1 MDWRMP
7 VMDGIEAT
15 RRIRALPAG
24 REVKIAILSA
34 SVFQEDKAKVL
45 EAGAD
50 DFVPKPLRIETLFAS
65 MAKHLGVRFLYGD
78 TPSDDHREPPNALD
92 RRAVAALPAELRER
106 FRESLASL
114 DAERISVAV
123 VEISGLDPSLGRAL
137 EQKVQGLQYSSLF
150 KAFEGNP

>member
-1 MDWRMP
+1 
-7 VMDGIEAT
+7 
-15 RRIRALPAG
+15 
-24 REVKIAILSA
+24 
-34 SVFQEDKAKVL
+34 
-45 EAGAD
+45 
-50 DFVPKPLRIETLFAS
+50 
-65 MAKHLGVRFLYGD
+65 
-78 TPSDDHREPPNALD
+78 LD